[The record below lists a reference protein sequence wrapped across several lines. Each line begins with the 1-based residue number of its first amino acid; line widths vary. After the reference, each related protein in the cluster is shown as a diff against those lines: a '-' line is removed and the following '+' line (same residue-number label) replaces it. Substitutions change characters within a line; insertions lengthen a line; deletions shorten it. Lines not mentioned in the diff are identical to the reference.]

1 MESNYYLNID
11 LVSKK
16 KFSPEDLGKIKNALE
31 LNEDFFD
38 LCSILSES
46 ISINFSNHI
55 EIYAEDVEFDSN
67 KMSEVEE
74 FVSIIDSTISG
85 GWCNDSK
92 IEWTSE
98 YPNISYLWF
107 RNNEDWDLITKDHD
121 RGVWGESEEW
131 DSKDSLYGY
140 SSDLDSEDIW

>member
-46 ISINFSNHI
+46 I
-55 EIYAEDVEFDSN
+55 
-67 KMSEVEE
+67 
-74 FVSIIDSTISG
+74 
-85 GWCNDSK
+85 
-92 IEWTSE
+92 
-98 YPNISYLWF
+98 
-107 RNNEDWDLITKDHD
+107 
-121 RGVWGESEEW
+121 
-131 DSKDSLYGY
+131 
-140 SSDLDSEDIW
+140 